1 MESKIDYAVNDSELV
16 LFVRENVDDEAK
28 DFLYDKYTPLIHKE
42 INRVKKRAIALGV
55 EMADLSQEAML
66 AFSHAINNFN
76 EQEDTKFMTF
86 ATIII
91 RRKLANY
98 LNKFETKKNK
108 TLGASVSMDAPFD
121 DDGQSTF
128 IETIEEA
135 FSNEPLKKMITYET
149 LKEVNRAIKDKLS
162 EKEKVVLQYDL
173 EGKSVS
179 EIADITG
186 LTTKQIYNLIHRA
199 RGKLKI

>member
-1 MESKIDYAVNDSELV
+1 MESKIDYTVNDSELV

-186 LTTKQIYNLIHRA
+186 LNTKQIYNLIHRA

>member
-1 MESKIDYAVNDSELV
+1 MESKIDYTVNDSELV

-179 EIADITG
+179 EIAVITG
-186 LTTKQIYNLIHRA
+186 LNTKQIYNLIHRA

>member
-1 MESKIDYAVNDSELV
+1 MNK
-16 LFVRENVDDEAK
+16 
-28 DFLYDKYTPLIHKE
+28 
-42 INRVKKRAIALGV
+42 
-55 EMADLSQEAML
+55 
-66 AFSHAINNFN
+66 
-76 EQEDTKFMTF
+76 
-86 ATIII
+86 II

-179 EIADITG
+179 EIAVITG
-186 LTTKQIYNLIHRA
+186 LNTKQIYNLIHRA